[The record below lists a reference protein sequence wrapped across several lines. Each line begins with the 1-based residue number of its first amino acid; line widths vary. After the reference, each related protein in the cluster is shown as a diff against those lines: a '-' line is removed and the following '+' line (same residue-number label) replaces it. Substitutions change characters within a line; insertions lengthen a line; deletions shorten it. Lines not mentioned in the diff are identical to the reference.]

1 MCLQETS
8 SSGSKRRKTK
18 GGEKEGVRWRRG
30 RSATVPRGSIHQHHI
45 GGSDKEVKEEVEEGK
60 IRGLETWTSKRLY
73 ALFQKYVGLKQMRS
87 PRCPNKVQN
96 KTKGKEGAAAE
107 T

>member
-1 MCLQETS
+1 M
-8 SSGSKRRKTK
+8 
-18 GGEKEGVRWRRG
+18 GEEEEERG
-30 RSATVPRGSIHQHHI
+30 ERTVPRGSIHQHHI
-45 GGSDKEVKEEVEEGK
+45 GGSDKQEGGRGGGEEGK
-60 IRGLETWTSKRLY
+60 QSGWGVEMWTSKRLY
-73 ALFQKYVGLKQMRS
+73 ALLQKYVGLKQMRS

>member
-1 MCLQETS
+1 M
-8 SSGSKRRKTK
+8 KRGR
-18 GGEKEGVRWRRG
+18 RRRRG
-30 RSATVPRGSIHQHHI
+30 KSATVPRGSIHQHHI
-45 GGSDKEVKEEVEEGK
+45 GGSDKEEGK
-60 IRGLETWTSKRLY
+60 IRGLEMWTSKRLY